1 MANKNLKIMIVED
14 EPLLL
19 KAIAKKMSVLE
30 IDTILCSGGEQALEL
45 LKKGQIP
52 DVIWLDYYLQDMNGL
67 EFCQHVKS
75 HPKLKKIPILVVSN
89 SASPDKVD
97 SMLALG
103 VNDYLLKAE
112 HRLDDIINIIR
123 KMLK

>member
-1 MANKNLKIMIVED
+1 MVVED

-19 KAIAKKMSVLE
+19 KAIAKKMAVLD
-30 IDTILCSGGEQALEL
+30 IDTILCPSGQ
-45 LKKGQIP
+45 KGLNSLDKGHLP

-67 EFCQHVKS
+67 QFCQQVKS
-75 HPKLKKIPILVVSN
+75 DKRFKQIPILVVSN
-89 SASPDKVD
+89 SASPDKVE

-112 HRLDDIINIIR
+112 HRLDDIITIIR
-123 KMLK
+123 KILR